1 MASANVSRAAV
12 KQAEN
17 LCKAAISELNN
28 SNKKLGNRFREA
40 GQHWKDNKYKQLGE
54 IINECQT
61 AMNRPVKELM
71 ECVIKLQEMEKAI
84 IAYEE
89 TTL

>member
-1 MASANVSRAAV
+1 MASVNVSRAVV

-17 LCKAAISELNN
+17 LCRTAIAELNN

-40 GQHWKDNKYKQLGE
+40 GQYWKDSKYKQLGE
-54 IINECQT
+54 IINDCSN
-61 AMNRPVKELM
+61 AMNSPVKELQ
-71 ECVIKLQEMEKAI
+71 ECIVKLQEMEKAI